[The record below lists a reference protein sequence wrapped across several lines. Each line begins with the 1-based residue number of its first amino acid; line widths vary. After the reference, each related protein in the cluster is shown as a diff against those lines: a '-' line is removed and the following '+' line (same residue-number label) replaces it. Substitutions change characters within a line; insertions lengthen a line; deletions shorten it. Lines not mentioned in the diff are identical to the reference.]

1 MPWSSITSLA
11 EGNGFWAFLGAAFT
25 AACFAAVGFWKIVYF
40 RGASRDT
47 DLSERESRLFAHLSG
62 EIDRL
67 NTVVFD
73 LDAMM
78 KSQAEEHGQAMLTE
92 REEYNAR
99 MTAMQ
104 ADIELLKRR
113 MSSEESR

>member
-1 MPWSSITSLA
+1 MPWSSLTSLSD
-11 EGNGFWAFLGAAFT
+11 GNGFWAFLGAVFT
-25 AACFAAVGFWKIVYF
+25 AACFAAIGFWKILF
-40 RGASRDT
+40 LRSSMRDS
-47 DLSERESRLFAHLSG
+47 DLAEREGKLVQHLSG

-67 NTVVFD
+67 NTVVLS

-78 KSQAEEHGQAMLTE
+78 KLQAEEHRRAMLAE
-92 REEYNAR
+92 REECNAR

-104 ADIELLKRR
+104 AEIELLKRR

>member
-1 MPWSSITSLA
+1 MPWSAITSLA
-11 EGNGFWAFLGAAFT
+11 EGNGFWAFLGAVFT
-25 AACFAAVGFWKIVYF
+25 AACFAAVGLWKTVTF
-40 RGASRDT
+40 RGVSRDT
-47 DLSERESRLFAHLSG
+47 DLSERENRLFAHLSG
-62 EIDRL
+62 EVDRL

-78 KSQAEEHGQAMLTE
+78 KSQTEEHRQAMLAE
-92 REEYNAR
+92 REKGNAR

-104 ADIELLKRR
+104 AEIELLKRR